1 MKTHD
6 QIQDLLEGYVDE
18 TLDRDTY
25 RAVDE
30 HLAGCEECRTIL
42 DGVAPV
48 DLSGLAGGAV
58 DQRMLRRSVRRAMW
72 RTVIDAALMLVAL
85 VMAVWL
91 VGTFVVQPLI
101 VNRGG
106 RAATAAR
113 ATYDLA
119 VMFNEGA
126 AVTEFD
132 IDSTWFRRVF
142 TVDLSLPVGS
152 GMVEVGSVST
162 RLGMVGFGDAGGGRL
177 WPYVE
182 NLDTDGD
189 AQVGLERLGSGTVAT
204 VAVRFG
210 EPISIGRAQQLADSS
225 AHDVRVVWAGFP
237 VDAAEE
243 RSGLPFEPGSMVGY
257 GTCLGP
263 ETMDDDFFGATS
275 ASGGGPSTRFWPASI
290 DGALTEVRRALRN
303 LVDQPALATEL
314 AQPEAGSPER
324 IKQALAYL
332 SQPDPGVV
340 SLVVTG
346 PTSEILGFLDEAEA
360 TWTSVLAVDLYNWSI
375 PVCGR

>member
-1 MKTHD
+1 MRTHEE
-6 QIQDLLEGYVDE
+6 IQDLLEGYVDE

-25 RAVDE
+25 RVVAE

-48 DLSGLAGGAV
+48 DLSGLVGGAV
-58 DQRMLRRSVRRAMW
+58 DQRTLRRSVRRAMW

-85 VMAVWL
+85 VMTVWL
-91 VGTFVVQPLI
+91 VGTLVFQPLI

-106 RAATAAR
+106 RAAAAAR

-119 VMFNEGA
+119 VMFNDGA
-126 AVTEFD
+126 SVSSFD
-132 IDSTWFRRVF
+132 IDSTSFQRTF

-152 GMVEVGSVST
+152 GLVDMGTVST
-162 RLGMVGFGDAGGGRL
+162 RIAMVGFGDADGGRL
-177 WPYVE
+177 TPYVE
-182 NLDTDGD
+182 NLDTGGD
-189 AQVGLERLGSGTVAT
+189 AQERLERLGSGTVAT
-204 VAVRFG
+204 VAVRFD

-237 VDAAEE
+237 VDATEE
-243 RSGLPFEPGSMVGY
+243 RSGIPFNPGSIVGY

-263 ETMDDDFFGATS
+263 ERLDDDYFGATS
-275 ASGGGPSTRFWPASI
+275 AGGGGPSIRFWPASI
-290 DGALTEVRRALRN
+290 DGALTEVRRALSN
-303 LVDQPALATEL
+303 LVEHPALATEL
-314 AQPEAGSPER
+314 PDPEAGSPER
-324 IKQALAYL
+324 IQQALAYL

-346 PTSEILGFLDEAEA
+346 PTAEILGFLNEADT
-360 TWTSVLAVDLYNWSI
+360 TWTSVLAVDLYNWTI